1 MSPTG
6 SSPLPSPSSSLVRI
20 SIKTVWKA
28 GAALV
33 LCLSAALS
41 LVNFKLHGT
50 ATSKQVVDDI
60 LPLPLDLKQ
69 LVQLEDPRKKSLGRS
84 PAGGGLRGIH
94 PNIWNDVK
102 KKKFPFS
109 PKNKSP
115 SVLSQ
120 KDEEP
125 FPIVDKRMYSN
136 KSSRGATLESA
147 DPRIFYFGGAPAV
160 PSQHSPRKVQLYP
173 ADFSDN
179 TQYYPL
185 FDSDDEKLNQME
197 IREPYEDGE
206 CVPMKGWQTTFHP
219 SCNGMHELDLANH
232 QNKKEG
238 GALNLFGTKGFWRN
252 AWKLDTL
259 GSIHQHDH
267 NGPISYKNQTVV
279 LKTLKYEHNF
289 EDAHFEHDRIDAIA
303 MERLTGSPHVIN
315 IYGFCGHSVI
325 TEYADGPRVGTLA
338 DKSKKKTLKRLEI
351 ARDIAS
357 GLADVHGIDGD
368 GNSTFVHLDVN
379 PANVVSVGGTLKLND
394 FNIGIIRRWNTTS
407 NKHCGF
413 PAQYPNPQWR
423 SPEEANE
430 SQQLTEKVDVF
441 SMGHIFFRLICGHE
455 PWNKLEKGGRPS
467 KEEVTEKVKKG
478 ILPRIPEDIMKTED
492 PEVKAIRD
500 VMLQC
505 YKFDPEKRPSARTVA
520 ETLGKHLKRLSK
532 KSKKTT

>member
-1 MSPTG
+1 M
-6 SSPLPSPSSSLVRI
+6 
-20 SIKTVWKA
+20 WKA

-33 LCLSAALS
+33 LVLSATLFC
-41 LVNFKLHGT
+41 VNVQLHGT
-50 ATSKQVVDDI
+50 VISKPIVGSDM
-60 LPLPLDLKQ
+60 PLPH
-69 LVQLEDPRKKSLGRS
+69 DPAGKFTRASKEPRNLNLGKG
-84 PAGGGLRGIH
+84 AVGGGLRGIH
-94 PNIWNDVK
+94 PNVWNVVK
-102 KKKFPFS
+102 RKKFPV
-109 PKNKSP
+109 KSKAERRP
-115 SVLSQ
+115 AQ
-120 KDEEP
+120 GKTDETP
-125 FPIVDKRMYSN
+125 FPLTDRRMYGERQDGPA
-136 KSSRGATLESA
+136 SSESTA
-147 DPRIFYFGGAPAV
+147 PRIFYFD
-160 PSQHSPRKVQLYP
+160 SPTDSSHPVTRKVQLFP
-173 ADFSDN
+173 AEFSDN
-179 TQYYPL
+179 TQYYSL
-185 FDSDDEKLNQME
+185 FDSSDERLNRME
-197 IREPYEDGE
+197 IREPYDGE
-206 CVPMKGWQTTFHP
+206 CVPMKEWQTTFNP

-238 GALNLFGTKGFWRN
+238 GALQLFGTKGFWRN

-259 GSIHQHDH
+259 GAVETIDH
-267 NGPISYKNQTVV
+267 NGPIPYMNETVV

-303 MERLTGSPHVIN
+303 MERLTASPHVIN

-325 TEYADGPRVGTLA
+325 TEHADGPRVGTLA
-338 DKSKKKTLKRLEI
+338 DKSKKTPLKRLEI

-407 NKHCGF
+407 NKQCGF

-430 SQQLTEKVDVF
+430 SQALTEKVDVF

-467 KEEVTEKVKKG
+467 KEEVTEKVKRG
-478 ILPRIPEDIMKTED
+478 ILPHIPEEIMKTSD

-500 VMLQC
+500 AMLQC
-505 YKFDPEKRPSARTVA
+505 YKVDPEKRPSARSVA
-520 ETLGKHLKRLSK
+520 KTLNKHLKRLK
-532 KSKKTT
+532 EKSKRKR